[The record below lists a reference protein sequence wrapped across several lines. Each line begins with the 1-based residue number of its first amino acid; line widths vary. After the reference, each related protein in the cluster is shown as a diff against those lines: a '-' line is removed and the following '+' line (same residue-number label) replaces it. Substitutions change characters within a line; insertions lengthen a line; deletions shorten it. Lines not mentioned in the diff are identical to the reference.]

1 MPTLKKIVIRDFR
14 NIALQ
19 ELFFSPNVNCISGNN
34 GEGKTNLLD
43 AIHYLSMTR
52 SAFPSQDRYI
62 ARHGTDSFSVG
73 GSFIMENG
81 LESRFSI
88 QAGAGEKKLV
98 RDDKPYGRFSEHIG
112 VLPVVMVSPGDISLV
127 SESGEE
133 RRRMA
138 NALLSQMDREYLS
151 AAQSYNRLL
160 ALRNKELKSP
170 APDAGLLSVL
180 DERMAVPAAFIYES
194 RAEMVRRL
202 NPSVESY
209 YRMISGGSESVS
221 IEYRSDLEKASL
233 PEILSDC
240 RERDYALKYTSAG
253 VQRDD
258 FVFLMD
264 GQPIRRFGSQG
275 QQKSFLVALK
285 FAQYE
290 IMKQAYGFAP
300 TLLLDD
306 VFDKLDLGRI
316 SNLVSMV
323 AGSDFGQIFIT
334 DCDRTRL
341 QGVVDRIT
349 EDRAYFEAKG
359 GVFTRL

>member
-151 AAQSYNRLL
+151 AAQSYNRFL

-180 DERMAVPAAFIYES
+180 DERMAAPAAFIHES

-202 NPSVESY
+202 NPAVESY

-221 IEYRSDLEKASL
+221 IEYRSELDKGSL
-233 PEILSDC
+233 LEILSDC

-258 FVFLMD
+258 FVFMMD
-264 GQPIRRFGSQG
+264 SQPIRRFGSQG

-341 QGVVDRIT
+341 QGIVDRIT
-349 EDRAYFEAKG
+349 DDRAYFEARG

>member
-170 APDAGLLSVL
+170 APDAQLLSVL

-221 IEYRSDLEKASL
+221 IEYRSDLEKSSL

-316 SNLVSMV
+316 SNLVSRV

>member
-73 GSFIMENG
+73 GSFVMENG

-180 DERMAVPAAFIYES
+180 DERMAAPAAFIYES

-209 YRMISGGSESVS
+209 YQMISGGSESVS